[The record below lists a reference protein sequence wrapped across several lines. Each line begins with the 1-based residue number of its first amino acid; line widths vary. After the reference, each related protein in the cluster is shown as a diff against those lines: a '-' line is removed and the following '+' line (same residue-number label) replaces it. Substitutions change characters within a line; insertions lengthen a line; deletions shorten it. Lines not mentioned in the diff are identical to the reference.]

1 MITINAEARDVKVNP
16 KMIRKQGKIP
26 AVFYG
31 GGQVS
36 TAISVGRAEF
46 TKALKDAGESSI
58 ISLKTPKGALDA
70 LIHDVALDPVM
81 GDPIHVDFYITSKD
95 HKLEVDVPL
104 EYIGVAPAEKLGGV
118 VVKIMHEM
126 RIESLPATLPHQI
139 TVDLAVL
146 TELNSHLLVKD
157 LALPTGVK
165 ALVPATE
172 VIAMVSQPQIEKEEV
187 APAPDLSAIEVEK
200 KGKKDDAEGSEEGD
214 ATDKK

>member
-31 GGQVS
+31 AGQETTS
-36 TAISVGRAEF
+36 ISVVRAEF
-46 TKALKDAGESSI
+46 IKALKDAGESSI

-118 VVKIMHEM
+118 VVKVMHEM
-126 RIESLPATLPHQI
+126 RIESLPATLPHLI

-157 LALPTGVK
+157 LVLPVGVK
-165 ALVPATE
+165 ALVPPTE
-172 VIAMVSQPQIEKEEV
+172 VIALVSQPQVEKEPS
-187 APAPDLSAIEVEK
+187 AAPDLASIEVEK
-200 KGKKDDAEGSEEGD
+200 KGKKEEETPAAE
-214 ATDKK
+214 

>member
-1 MITINAEARDVKVNP
+1 MKVNP

-31 GGQVS
+31 AGQETTS
-36 TAISVGRAEF
+36 ISVSRAEF
-46 TKALKDAGESSI
+46 IKALKDAGESSI
-58 ISLKTPKGALDA
+58 ISLKTQKGALDA

-95 HKLEVDVPL
+95 HKLEVDVPI

-126 RIESLPATLPHQI
+126 RIESLPATLPHLI

-157 LALPTGVK
+157 LVLPTGVK

-172 VIAMVSQPQIEKEEV
+172 VIALVSQPQAEKEPE
-187 APAPDLSAIEVEK
+187 AAPDLSSIEVEK
-200 KGKKDDAEGSEEGD
+200 KGKKEEEPEEG
-214 ATDKK
+214 AVEKK

>member
-31 GGQVS
+31 AGQETTS
-36 TAISVGRAEF
+36 ISVGRAEF
-46 TKALKDAGESSI
+46 IKALKDAGESSI

-95 HKLEVDVPL
+95 HKLEVDVPI

-126 RIESLPATLPHQI
+126 RIESLPATLPHLI

-157 LALPTGVK
+157 LVLPVGVK

-172 VIAMVSQPQIEKEEV
+172 VIALVSQPQVEKEPT
-187 APAPDLSAIEVEK
+187 AAPDLASIEVEK
-200 KGKKDDAEGSEEGD
+200 KGKKEEE
-214 ATDKK
+214 ATEEAK

>member
-31 GGQVS
+31 AGQETTS
-36 TAISVGRAEF
+36 ISVGRAEF

-95 HKLEVDVPL
+95 HKLEVDVPI
-104 EYIGVAPAEKLGGV
+104 EYIGIAPAEKLGGV
-118 VVKIMHEM
+118 VVKVMHEM
-126 RIESLPATLPHQI
+126 RIESLPATLPHLI

-157 LALPTGVK
+157 LVLPTGVK

-172 VIAMVSQPQIEKEEV
+172 VIALISQPQVEKEPE
-187 APAPDLSAIEVEK
+187 AAPDLSSIEVEK
-200 KGKKDDAEGSEEGD
+200 KGKKEEEAEEG
-214 ATDKK
+214 AEVKK

>member
-31 GGQVS
+31 AGQETTS
-36 TAISVGRAEF
+36 ISVGRAEF
-46 TKALKDAGESSI
+46 IKALKDAGESSI

-104 EYIGVAPAEKLGGV
+104 EYIGIAPAEKLGGV
-118 VVKIMHEM
+118 VVKVMHEM
-126 RIESLPATLPHQI
+126 RIESLPATLPHQLTI
-139 TVDLAVL
+139 DLSVL
-146 TELNSHLLVKD
+146 TELNSHILVKD
-157 LALPTGVK
+157 LVLPSGVK
-165 ALVPATE
+165 SLAPATE
-172 VIAMVSQPQIEKEEV
+172 VVALVSQPQIEKEPE
-187 APAPDLSAIEVEK
+187 PAPDLASIEVEK
-200 KGKKDDAEGSEEGD
+200 KGKKEEG
-214 ATDKK
+214 TEEGVEEKK

>member
-31 GGQVS
+31 AGQETTS
-36 TAISVGRAEF
+36 ISVGRAEF

-95 HKLEVDVPL
+95 HKLEVDVPI
-104 EYIGVAPAEKLGGV
+104 EYIGIAPAEKLGGV
-118 VVKIMHEM
+118 VVKVMHEM
-126 RIESLPATLPHQI
+126 RIESLPATLPHLI

-157 LALPTGVK
+157 LVLPAGVK

-172 VIAMVSQPQIEKEEV
+172 VIALVSQPQVEKEPEV
-187 APAPDLSAIEVEK
+187 APDLSSIEVEK
-200 KGKKDDAEGSEEGD
+200 KGKKEEEGEE
-214 ATDKK
+214 AAPEKK

>member
-31 GGQVS
+31 GGQETTS
-36 TAISVGRAEF
+36 ISVGRAEF
-46 TKALKDAGESSI
+46 IKALKDAGESSI
-58 ISLKTPKGALDA
+58 ISLKTQKGALDA

-81 GDPIHVDFYITSKD
+81 GDPIHIDFYITSKD

-139 TVDLAVL
+139 IIDLAVL

-165 ALVPATE
+165 SLVPATE
-172 VIAMVSQPQIEKEEV
+172 VIVMVSQPQIEKEPE
-187 APAPDLSAIEVEK
+187 AAPDLSSIEVEK
-200 KGKKDDAEGSEEGD
+200 KGKKEDAD
-214 ATDKK
+214 APEAEAK

>member
-31 GGQVS
+31 AGQETTS
-36 TAISVGRAEF
+36 ISVGRAEF
-46 TKALKDAGESSI
+46 IKALKDAGESSI

-95 HKLEVDVPL
+95 HKLEVDVPI

-126 RIESLPATLPHQI
+126 RIESLPATLPHLI

-157 LALPTGVK
+157 LVLPIGVK

-172 VIAMVSQPQIEKEEV
+172 VIAMVAQPQVEKEPS
-187 APAPDLSAIEVEK
+187 AAPDLSSIEVEK
-200 KGKKDDAEGSEEGD
+200 KGKKEEE
-214 ATDKK
+214 ATEEAK

>member
-16 KMIRKQGKIP
+16 KMIRKDGKIP

-36 TAISVGRAEF
+36 TPISVGRIEF
-46 TKALKDAGESSI
+46 VKALKDAGESSI

-70 LIHDVALDPVM
+70 LIHDVALDPIL

-104 EYIGVAPAEKLGGV
+104 EYIGIAPAEKLGGV
-118 VVKIMHEM
+118 VVKVMHEM

-157 LALPTGVK
+157 LVLPKGVRAL
-165 ALVPATE
+165 APATE
-172 VIAMVSQPQIEKEEV
+172 VIALVSQPQAEKADT
-187 APAPDLSAIEVEK
+187 APAPDLSIIEVEK
-200 KGKKDDAEGSEEGD
+200 KGKKEEAAEEP
-214 ATDKK
+214 AA